1 MAFSITTFQDQVAEI
16 AKQKEALLLKQLNWL
31 LGRGLLVI
39 EEGPMQVLR
48 RVDSDTIELQQ
59 EIEIKVKDAEYIEKL
74 ELENADLRKKVEAI
88 EAAIKGASDDP

>member
-1 MAFSITTFQDQVAEI
+1 MAFSINTFQDQVLEI

-31 LGRGLLVI
+31 ISRGLLVI

-59 EIEIKVKDAEYIEKL
+59 EIELKVKDAEYIEKL

-88 EAAIKGASDDP
+88 EAAIKGASVD